1 MHGWQRRPR
10 VALRP
15 APRSHYFPTM
25 SNAPARSLSIALA
38 QLNPV
43 LGDLAGNL
51 AKLRRVRADAAGKG
65 ADLLVLPELYVC
77 GYPPEDLVRK
87 PAFAAACR
95 AAVEQLA
102 TDLGPGPAVLVGT
115 VWPENGKVYNAVALL
130 DEGKVAAV
138 RLKVDLPNYGV
149 FDEKRVFDPGPL
161 PGPINFRGVKIG
173 VPICEDI
180 WTDEVTEC
188 LAECG
193 AELLIVPNGSPFDW
207 KKIDVRMNIA
217 VARVTETGLP
227 LAYLNQIGGQD
238 ELVFDGASF
247 VLNADASLAVQ
258 LPDWEEALVVT
269 HWERTE
275 SGWQCKSGPRARLE
289 EEDAAGYHASV
300 LGLRD
305 YVDKNRFPSVVLGL
319 SGGIDSALVAAMAT
333 DAFGAD
339 RVHCVMLP
347 YRYTSSDSLTDAAA
361 CAKALGVRYDTV
373 PIAPAVD
380 GFYQM
385 LAPVFGN
392 RAPDTTEENVQSRAR
407 GTTLMAISNKN
418 GSMLLTTGNKSEMSV
433 GYATIYGD
441 MNGGFNP
448 IKDLYKMEVYR
459 LAAWRN
465 TNVPRGGKGPGGI
478 VIPERILTKAPSAE
492 LRENQ
497 TDQDSL
503 PPYDALD
510 DILSCLVE
518 NEMPLPEI
526 IARGHAPETV
536 KRIERLLY
544 LAEYKRRQAAPGVK
558 ISSRSF
564 GRDRR
569 YPITNRFREDLAAKQ
584 DAAPASQRTPQLV
597 QPRADGGDVS

>member
-1 MHGWQRRPR
+1 
-10 VALRP
+10 
-15 APRSHYFPTM
+15 M
-25 SNAPARSLSIALA
+25 SNTPARSLSIALA

-43 LGDLAGNL
+43 LGDIAGNV
-51 AKLRRVRADAAGKG
+51 AKLVRARADAARQG
-65 ADLLVLPELYVC
+65 ADLLVMPELYVC

-102 TDLGPGPAVLVGT
+102 ADLGPGPAVLIGT

-138 RLKVDLPNYGV
+138 RMKVDLPNYGV
-149 FDEKRVFDPGPL
+149 FDEKRVFDAGPL

-193 AELLIVPNGSPFDW
+193 AEILIVPNGSPFDW
-207 KKIDVRMNIA
+207 KKSHVRLNIA

-227 LAYLNQIGGQD
+227 LAYLNQTGGQD

-258 LPDWEEALVVT
+258 MPDWEEDIAVT
-269 HWERTE
+269 HWEKTDD
-275 SGWQCKSGPRARLE
+275 GWRCKTGPRARLAE
-289 EEDAAGYHASV
+289 DDAAGYQASV

-305 YVDKNRFPSVVLGL
+305 YVEKNRFPSVVLGL
-319 SGGIDSALVAAMAT
+319 SGGIDSALVAAMAV
-333 DAFGAD
+333 DALGPE

-347 YRYTSSDSLTDAAA
+347 YRYTSSDSLADAAA
-361 CAKALGVRYDTV
+361 CAKALGVHYDTV
-373 PIAPAVD
+373 PIAEAVD
-380 GFYQM
+380 GFYHM

-392 RAPDTTEENVQSRAR
+392 RAPDTTEENIQSRVR

-459 LAAWRN
+459 LSSWRN
-465 TNVPRGGKGPGGI
+465 AHVPRGGKGPAGI

-492 LRENQ
+492 LRDNQ

-503 PPYDALD
+503 PPYPVLD
-510 DILSCLVE
+510 DILNCLVE
-518 NEMPLPEI
+518 HEMPLPDI
-526 IARGHAPETV
+526 VARGHAAETV
-536 KRIERLLY
+536 KKIERLLY

-558 ISSRSF
+558 ISSRGF

-569 YPITNRFREDLAAKQ
+569 YPITNRFREELS
-584 DAAPASQRTPQLV
+584 APKAEGATATQRTPQLV
-597 QPRADGGDVS
+597 QPRADGGEVS